1 VCGGGGVS
9 LCKYI
14 CFEWS
19 QVRREKSH
27 LHLVSK
33 NKKDALSLACVFSLS
48 TDARVLFSSSA
59 IIYLISSARTLSRFR
74 LMRGIC
80 LLADGAMS
88 ATLMVPGGV
97 AGGSAEEEETMS
109 LEGKVEAFKSDPQ
122 LMEAASR
129 FVADVLEKAKEEAAR
144 RSQQNKVYI
153 L

>member
-1 VCGGGGVS
+1 MCIFFINGCARAVFQQRNYISYFLGAHFES
-9 LCKYI
+9 L
-14 CFEWS
+14 
-19 QVRREKSH
+19 
-27 LHLVSK
+27 
-33 NKKDALSLACVFSLS
+33 
-48 TDARVLFSSSA
+48 
-59 IIYLISSARTLSRFR
+59 R

>member
-1 VCGGGGVS
+1 VCGGGVS